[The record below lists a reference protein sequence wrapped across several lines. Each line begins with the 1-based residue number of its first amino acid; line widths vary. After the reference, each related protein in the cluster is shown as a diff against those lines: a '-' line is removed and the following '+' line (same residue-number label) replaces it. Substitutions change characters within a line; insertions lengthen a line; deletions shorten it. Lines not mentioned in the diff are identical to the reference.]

1 MRSVASALIVVA
13 GGAIVSVVAAR
24 RAAETGGAP
33 STITD
38 SVQRTV
44 AAVRERVRRA
54 TGGSIDPVSEG
65 GPRAGQ
71 ASGQSAGAG
80 SADRRPA
87 GATGFVPALEGIRGL
102 AAVGVLT
109 THVAFVTRS
118 STGSPIKRIFGRL
131 DLAVAVFFAKSG
143 FLLWRAHARHARA
156 DQPGTARP
164 TREYLRSRLVRIMP
178 AYIVLVAAAMLLL
191 PQNHVNGPSSWIA
204 NLTLTQ
210 IYTSNFLVAG
220 LTHAWSLAVEMAFY
234 LAFPILWTAMKDLRG
249 DSARWRIPVIG
260 AFGASGLLFPVI
272 PWSTLGILPS
282 GVNVQILPPSFAAWF
297 AAGMLLAELAA
308 APPGVLVAMCRG
320 HLARWGWWAAGGAAF
335 VATTVPGWFSEGF
348 VHPGPAEFAARSG
361 LAGTMAFLVLAPVIL
376 APAGTRFPVLE
387 SEPLQKLGTWSY
399 GMFLWH
405 QLVLLAAFPL
415 TRTPLWAQRMG
426 VIWPVTVA
434 GSLAAAAVSHTVIE
448 EPARKALE
456 RR

>member
-131 DLAVAVFFAKSG
+131 DLAVAVFFAKSDSCCG
-143 FLLWRAHARHARA
+143 DAPRVW
-156 DQPGTARP
+156 
-164 TREYLRSRLVRIMP
+164 P
-178 AYIVLVAAAMLLL
+178 ASSL
-191 PQNHVNGPSSWIA
+191 P
-204 NLTLTQ
+204 
-210 IYTSNFLVAG
+210 
-220 LTHAWSLAVEMAFY
+220 
-234 LAFPILWTAMKDLRG
+234 
-249 DSARWRIPVIG
+249 
-260 AFGASGLLFPVI
+260 
-272 PWSTLGILPS
+272 
-282 GVNVQILPPSFAAWF
+282 
-297 AAGMLLAELAA
+297 LAA
-308 APPGVLVAMCRG
+308 R
-320 HLARWGWWAAGGAAF
+320 
-335 VATTVPGWFSEGF
+335 
-348 VHPGPAEFAARSG
+348 
-361 LAGTMAFLVLAPVIL
+361 
-376 APAGTRFPVLE
+376 
-387 SEPLQKLGTWSY
+387 
-399 GMFLWH
+399 
-405 QLVLLAAFPL
+405 
-415 TRTPLWAQRMG
+415 
-426 VIWPVTVA
+426 
-434 GSLAAAAVSHTVIE
+434 
-448 EPARKALE
+448 
-456 RR
+456 